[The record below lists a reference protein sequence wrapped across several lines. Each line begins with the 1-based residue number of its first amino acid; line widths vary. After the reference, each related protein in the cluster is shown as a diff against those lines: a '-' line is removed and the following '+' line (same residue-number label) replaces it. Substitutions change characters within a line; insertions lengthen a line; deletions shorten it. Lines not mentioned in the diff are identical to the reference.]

1 MWSRCRHLS
10 PYIHEETAGMTYED
24 IMLNQ
29 TPPSIMTGDILS
41 NPDQSRWTFRGF
53 QFVSQKEMFFN
64 TIGWKTQ
71 EHILQRTFKQ
81 FNSVKPKK
89 VFKFAFWHFQLF
101 QVCWYFFLEWSL
113 FWWIDKNRNI
123 FISHTCRK
131 TVNPSQYSN
140 GFNGNCIN
148 DVCGSLLVVML
159 SG

>member
-71 EHILQRTFKQ
+71 EHPLQRTFKQ
-81 FNSVKPKK
+81 FNSV
-89 VFKFAFWHFQLF
+89 
-101 QVCWYFFLEWSL
+101 LEWSL
-113 FWWIDKNRNI
+113 FWRIDKNMI
-123 FISHTCRK
+123 FFISHTCWK
-131 TVNPSQYSN
+131 TVNPSQYFN

-148 DVCGSLLVVML
+148 YVWFSTGNWVLLLWCYLVN
-159 SG
+159 GNQ